1 LEIKLKFLK
10 HYLVAAVLLG
20 ASSFTLA
27 AETITILWAFNIGSN
42 QANTIRLIIDELN
55 KTQDKYTFVI
65 DSKPG
70 AGGTIAANAVEA
82 RPNTTL
88 VGMSSSFII
97 RPYFEKDSPT
107 HNLDNFTPV
116 LVQGTGS
123 PITIVSGKYTKLDHA
138 LANPNLTIG
147 VSGIGSVS
155 HLTAAEL
162 LHVNKTATIVNFKS
176 MVDAGTAAA
185 GGHVDI
191 AIGLDADVAPFVEG
205 GKVDILGR
213 TGSGMQ
219 LKQVPNADK
228 LTANYAI
235 FASTAMDQTRF
246 QEIHQ
251 LLAEVNTKSLV
262 NTSYKRDFIN
272 VVSFDLAQSR
282 TWYKNER
289 IFWKKQVEKLQEKK

>member
-1 LEIKLKFLK
+1 
-10 HYLVAAVLLG
+10 
-20 ASSFTLA
+20 
-27 AETITILWAFNIGSN
+27 
-42 QANTIRLIIDELN
+42 
-55 KTQDKYTFVI
+55 
-65 DSKPG
+65 
-70 AGGTIAANAVEA
+70 
-82 RPNTTL
+82 
-88 VGMSSSFII
+88 
-97 RPYFEKDSPT
+97 
-107 HNLDNFTPV
+107 V